1 MSHDVGHVLEIKKN
15 LEDKLV
21 HELFSQKNDFNI
33 WLSNRDLTNELT
45 LLSSFPL
52 FDVVVAP
59 WDFTFEL
66 SYASGADFFIFI
78 IQLHLF
84 GGEREM
90 HTWLRRQSKREREE
104 EEEEVGE

>member
-1 MSHDVGHVLEIKKN
+1 MLKALTGMGYRLFLLHDPWSNFHEVNVLNIIQKKKYTKRYRMSHDVGHVLEIKKN

-59 WDFTFEL
+59 
-66 SYASGADFFIFI
+66 
-78 IQLHLF
+78 
-84 GGEREM
+84 
-90 HTWLRRQSKREREE
+90 
-104 EEEEVGE
+104 

>member
-59 WDFTFEL
+59 
-66 SYASGADFFIFI
+66 
-78 IQLHLF
+78 
-84 GGEREM
+84 
-90 HTWLRRQSKREREE
+90 
-104 EEEEVGE
+104 

>member
-1 MSHDVGHVLEIKKN
+1 MLEIKKS

-52 FDVVVAP
+52 FDIVAP
-59 WDFTFEL
+59 
-66 SYASGADFFIFI
+66 
-78 IQLHLF
+78 
-84 GGEREM
+84 
-90 HTWLRRQSKREREE
+90 
-104 EEEEVGE
+104 